1 MLRISKEWIFRQEF
15 RLYNAP
21 IVGSLSAS
29 LHSSMR
35 VLITGGAGFIGRHI
49 SEYFQ
54 HRAEVRVLDNLRR
67 GSKSNLS
74 HLECQLIVGSILDRD
89 LVREAMKGVD
99 FVFHLAAMVSV
110 QESVQ
115 KPNECAEINAGGTAI
130 VLEEA
135 ARARAKKLIF
145 SSSAA
150 IYGDNPM
157 IPRIESMPPDPKNP
171 YATSKYEGER
181 HCRASTDEG
190 RLATVSLRYFNVFGP
205 YQDPRREYAAAV
217 PAFVE
222 KAIRNEPIT
231 IFGDGRQT
239 RDFIYV
245 KDVVAANAFF
255 ALQSHATG
263 VFNVACGRRI
273 TITDLAL
280 TIRNLAKSSST
291 IEYGAARPGDVKH
304 SVASADKI
312 QSAGFR
318 PVCDLAG
325 GLRATI
331 EFFRKDIAGIEQGR
345 QL

>member
-1 MLRISKEWIFRQEF
+1 
-15 RLYNAP
+15 
-21 IVGSLSAS
+21 
-29 LHSSMR
+29 MR

-54 HRAEVRVLDNLRR
+54 HRAEVRVVDNLSS
-67 GSKSNLS
+67 GFKNNLS
-74 HLECQLIVGSILDRD
+74 GLGCQVIVGSILDRG

-135 ARARAKKLIF
+135 ARARVKKLIF

-150 IYGDNPM
+150 IYGDNPT
-157 IPRIESMPPDPKNP
+157 IPKVESMPAEPKSP
-171 YATSKYEGER
+171 YATGKYEGER
-181 HCRASTDEG
+181 HCRSFTDEG
-190 RLATVSLRYFNVFGP
+190 RLPTVSLRYFNVFGP
-205 YQDPRREYAAAV
+205 YQDTRSDYTAAV
-217 PAFVE
+217 PAFIE

-245 KDVVAANAFF
+245 KDVTAANAFF
-255 ALQSHATG
+255 ALKSQATG
-263 VFNVACGRRI
+263 VFNVALGRQI

-280 TIRNLAKSSST
+280 AIRNLTKSSSA
-291 IEYGAARPGDVKH
+291 IHYSAERPGDVKH
-304 SVASADKI
+304 SVAGVDKI
-312 QSAGFR
+312 HAAGFR
-318 PVCDLAG
+318 PVCGLTA
-325 GLRATI
+325 GLRTTI
-331 EFFRKDIAGIEQGR
+331 QFFRKEIASTGQGR
-345 QL
+345 HL

>member
-1 MLRISKEWIFRQEF
+1 
-15 RLYNAP
+15 
-21 IVGSLSAS
+21 
-29 LHSSMR
+29 MR

-49 SEYFQ
+49 CQRFQ
-54 HRAEVRVLDNLRR
+54 DRAEVRVLDNLRW
-67 GSKSNLS
+67 GFQSNLS
-74 HLECQLIVGSILDRD
+74 GLQCQLIVGSVLDRN

-110 QESVQ
+110 PVSVQ
-115 KPNECAEINAGGTAI
+115 KPNECAEINAGGTTI

-150 IYGDNPM
+150 IYGDTPT
-157 IPRIESMPPDPKNP
+157 IPRIESMPPEPKSP

-181 HCRASTDEG
+181 RCRFSTDEG

-205 YQDPRREYAAAV
+205 YQDPRSEYTAAI
-217 PAFVE
+217 PAFIV

-231 IFGDGRQT
+231 IFGDGQQT

-245 KDVVAANAFF
+245 KDVAAANAFF
-255 ALQSHATG
+255 ALESEATG
-263 VFNVACGRRI
+263 VFNVACGRPI

-280 TIRNLAKSSST
+280 TIRSLTNSSST
-291 IEYGAARPGDVKH
+291 IEYGAERPGDVKH
-304 SVASADKI
+304 SVASIDKMHT
-312 QSAGFR
+312 AGFR
-318 PVCDLAG
+318 PLCDFAG

-331 EFFRKDIAGIEQGR
+331 EFFRKHPAGIEQGR
-345 QL
+345 HS